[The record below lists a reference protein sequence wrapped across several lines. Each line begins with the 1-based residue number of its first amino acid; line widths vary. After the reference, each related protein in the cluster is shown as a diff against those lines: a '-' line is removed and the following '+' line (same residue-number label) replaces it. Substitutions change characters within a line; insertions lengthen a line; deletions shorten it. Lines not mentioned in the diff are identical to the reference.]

1 MFDFINNNFSD
12 SFSEII
18 KEELYLEEQKNKE
31 NDTGL
36 HKVKV
41 LFDQNK
47 YQVLKLTLDINNV
60 GKNLKKLVPF
70 FKKEIS
76 SVDNILFVK
85 RLKDNQYFLFHIE
98 LKSKTIDNKLVKKYY
113 SSTKLLCFIF
123 EMLYLNYIDEKEKRK
138 QILDFEFP
146 KKIYNVPVLI
156 ASKSSSGGIDEI
168 RIRDKKDIFY
178 NNHNFKYLCRYCG
191 LKSQKGSITLEKM
204 CNIVNT
210 FESSLGKIEFF
221 Y

>member
-60 GKNLKKLVPF
+60 SENIKKLLPF
-70 FKKEIS
+70 FKKEIKCKYC
-76 SVDNILFVK
+76 FMFCEKK
-85 RLKDNQYFLFHIE
+85 RE
-98 LKSKTIDNKLVKKYY
+98 KK
-113 SSTKLLCFIF
+113 C
-123 EMLYLNYIDEKEKRK
+123 
-138 QILDFEFP
+138 
-146 KKIYNVPVLI
+146 
-156 ASKSSSGGIDEI
+156 
-168 RIRDKKDIFY
+168 
-178 NNHNFKYLCRYCG
+178 
-191 LKSQKGSITLEKM
+191 
-204 CNIVNT
+204 
-210 FESSLGKIEFF
+210 
-221 Y
+221 